1 MVRGWTPGLTPSE
14 IVLVHFFL
22 NLLPFRKLK
31 SQVVGLTSKSSNFQ
45 FNCLSLAL
53 ESNDL
58 GDQLADFKIRFKC
71 MSGFTTE
78 NAKFIKPLQQKMSYA
93 KSFDNCDGFGFTNQF
108 FDLP

>member
-1 MVRGWTPGLTPSE
+1 MFE
-14 IVLVHFFL
+14 D
-22 NLLPFRKLK
+22 K
-31 SQVVGLTSKSSNFQ
+31 
-45 FNCLSLAL
+45 
-53 ESNDL
+53 
-58 GDQLADFKIRFKC
+58 ADFEIRFKC